1 MVAPWVMK
9 NSDDIAS
16 HTIPGRETTP
26 DETTSDETTS
36 EALLTLEGLDVTL
49 PDGTAL
55 FRSLS
60 LHIAAG
66 EIVVL
71 LGGSGAGKSTLL
83 RTLFEPHA
91 LRAADFDV
99 TLDRLDV
106 TGSLGL
112 VPQHGALFDH
122 LDVAGNLRLAHR
134 QRQRDAHA
142 QRDTHAQRNTPRPLT
157 EATSPEMSPDEAIHT
172 WLRDVDLPEELARPG
187 TSVARLSGGQAQR
200 VAVARTLAGG
210 RRMLVLDEPSVGLD
224 PLRIE
229 KLIALLRDHAAR
241 GVGLL
246 VVTHDLD
253 FACGVADR
261 LLLLDPI
268 LGALRPLVD
277 DWAGPLADDK
287 DLTRA
292 ATRRDTV
299 RAALVEALAAPRRSS
314 PTRPRHRRLAT
325 ALRRGLGRQLGAF
338 RIPGAVLLALPTTLR
353 YHLRDVARVFG
364 RTLSAALFRPAPF
377 YAIVAAILG
386 YTVLYVIARAMPE
399 GLRVGRAIELVGGSY
414 ILALTPPLCAF
425 LFSST
430 SGSALNAWL
439 GTMDLTRQTAALEAL
454 GIRRDV
460 YLWTPVWLGL
470 TLAFLVVAAIFA
482 GSMAAGGAYQAFAAG
497 VANPWPLLL
506 GDLLDPAPE
515 RWMLRTRAMWL
526 LGLYA
531 VGIAAD
537 VVHRGTLRKDEAA
550 GVTRAM
556 TASVISTTL
565 WVVSLEL
572 ITALAIWRR

>member
-1 MVAPWVMK
+1 MK
-9 NSDDIAS
+9 NANDIAS
-16 HTIPGRETTP
+16 HPAVSSKAAP
-26 DETTSDETTS
+26 DEAAPET
-36 EALLTLEGLDVTL
+36 LLTLEGLDITL

-83 RTLFEPHA
+83 RALFEADA
-91 LRAADFDV
+91 LRSTYFDV

-134 QRQRDAHA
+134 QRQRDAHT
-142 QRDTHAQRNTPRPLT
+142 QRDAHHTPRPLT
-157 EATSPEMSPDEAIHT
+157 EATSPEMSPDEAVHT

-187 TSVARLSGGQAQR
+187 ASVARLSGGQAQR

-261 LLLLDPI
+261 LLLLDPS

-277 DWAGPLADDK
+277 DWAGPLVDDE
-287 DLTRA
+287 DPTRA

-299 RAALVEALAAPRRSS
+299 RVALVEALAAPRRPS
-314 PTRPRHRRLAT
+314 PTRPRHLRLTT

-353 YHLRDVARVFG
+353 HHLRDVARVFG

-470 TLAFLVVAAIFA
+470 TLAFLIIAAIFA

-515 RWMLRTRAMWL
+515 RWMLR
-526 LGLYA
+526 
-531 VGIAAD
+531 
-537 VVHRGTLRKDEAA
+537 GTLRKDEAA

-572 ITALAIWRR
+572 ITALTIWRR